1 MEFFRA
7 DDGLTFEEQG
17 HVYRLKGERLISL
30 TQILDAAGLVDYSH
44 VDPTVLK
51 NKAEFGTKVHEYTKW
66 MDQGELDPPDIEQL
80 KAHPKY
86 GPRITGWL
94 QFVEDFHFTPDLNW
108 CEVPCAVKVNGM
120 TYAMTVDRF
129 GVFGNPQEI
138 ESGKSS
144 FAVVEIKTC
153 AVKQPSHRIQTAGQA
168 IPFKGDG
175 SVPVKRCAVYL
186 LDKAN
191 GSGKFYA
198 VDEHT
203 DRSDEKIFLAA
214 LMLSQFRI
222 NNKLLKG

>member
-1 MEFFRA
+1 MEFFRTE
-7 DDGLTFEEQG
+7 DGLTFEEKD
-17 HVYRLKGERLISL
+17 HVYRLKGDRLISL
-30 TQILDAAGLVDYSH
+30 TQLLDAAGLIDYSH
-44 VDPTVLK
+44 IDPVVLK

-94 QFVEDFHFTPDLNW
+94 QFREDFHFNPDLNW

-120 TYAMTVDRF
+120 LYGMTVDRF
-129 GVFGNPQEI
+129 GVLGTLEEI
-138 ESGKSS
+138 KAEKGSW
-144 FAVVEIKTC
+144 AVVEIKTC
-153 AVKQPSHRIQTAGQA
+153 ADKEPSHRIQTAGQA

-175 SVPVKRCAVYL
+175 SVPVKRMAVYL

-198 VDEHT
+198 VEPHE
-203 DRSDEKIFLAA
+203 DRGDEKIFLAA

-222 NNKLLKG
+222 NNKLMKG